1 MSLYEEEFPLIQ
13 CQQVADGDYN
23 LILSIWYEIK
33 WKFQWLFDSGKGLV
47 TDREGKYIKI
57 GNFKGQT
64 LFWQLK
70 NQPRW

>member
-23 LILSIWYEIK
+23 LILWIWFEIK